1 MALGVVYY
9 LRLEGNRERKTLKKV
24 LKVHEKNPETGSLK
38 GVLFENSRKSNSAAE
53 YRKETEGKGNHL
65 PMQARAKQREK
76 RTGPQEEDG
85 KRRDEKPEA

>member
-1 MALGVVYY
+1 MIEY
-9 LRLEGNRERKTLKKV
+9 LRLEGNQEHETLKKV
-24 LKVHEKNPETGSLK
+24 AKVRRTAGKTAVLK
-38 GVLFENSRKSNSAAE
+38 GDLFEKSRKPESTAE

-76 RTGPQEEDG
+76 RTGPQKEDG